1 MTTAEERKKILTMV
15 AEKIITPEDGVKL
28 LSALKASDKNRKT
41 AGGASTSFSIPR
53 MNPNAG
59 VLRIQVSDPTT
70 HIVKT
75 DVRVPL
81 ALINFGLGIGARFIP
96 EIEDIDMS
104 ALLETINA
112 GARGKIL
119 EVLDEEE
126 GEYVQIFV
134 D

>member
-15 AEKIITPEDGVKL
+15 AEKIITPEEGVKL
-28 LSALKASDKNRKT
+28 LEALKSTEKGSRS
-41 AGGASTSFSIPR
+41 GGGTTNIQLPR

-59 VLRIQVSDPTT
+59 VLRIQVSNPVT
-70 HIVKT
+70 HKVKT

-81 ALINFGLGIGARFIP
+81 ALFNMGVGIGARFVP
-96 EIEDIDMS
+96 GLEDFDFDSLVDMIRS
-104 ALLETINA
+104 
-112 GARGKIL
+112 GAKGKIL